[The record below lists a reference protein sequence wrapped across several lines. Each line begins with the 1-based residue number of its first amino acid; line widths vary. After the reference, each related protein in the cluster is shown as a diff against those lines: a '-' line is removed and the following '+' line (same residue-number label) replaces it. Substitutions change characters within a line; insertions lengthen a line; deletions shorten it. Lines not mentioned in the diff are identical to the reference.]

1 MKKRNV
7 IISCAVICTIVSAIL
22 VLILHKSTSDSI
34 EVKPFMLNQYRR
46 ELSSFS
52 TDKQVGKIV
61 DERDVLEKA
70 ERIFLETFGDDVLKE
85 KPFNLYFDQENKV
98 WLVTGSCP
106 SGSRYKGGV
115 AYLLVSEEGHV
126 LAVWHEE

>member
-7 IISCAVICTIVSAIL
+7 IISCAAICTIVCAIL

-70 ERIFLETFGDDVLKE
+70 ERIFLETFQVE
-85 KPFNLYFDQENKV
+85 TKPPTL
-98 WLVTGSCP
+98 LSGTVTARYSP
-106 SGSRYKGGV
+106 RAISG
-115 AYLLVSEEGHV
+115 
-126 LAVWHEE
+126 LARRIRIRRL

>member
-7 IISCAVICTIVSAIL
+7 IISCAAICTIVCAIL

-106 SGSRYKGGV
+106 SGSQYKGGV